1 MTKYYTNKPDFSG
14 DPTYPLVSSDSYFK
28 SMSSIMDDIEA
39 AGKVVKDEGVE
50 DLYSQTGEA
59 SLGTTKDSTDLQH
72 VNECQEDSFGYHA
85 EHRQQIHQRDG

>member
-39 AGKVVKDEGVE
+39 AGKVVTDEGVE
-50 DLYSQTGEA
+50 DLYSGSEGIA
-59 SLGTTKDSTDLQH
+59 TDGYELEGGIAG
-72 VNECQEDSFGYHA
+72 VIKGAETLSFCG
-85 EHRQQIHQRDG
+85 IM

>member
-39 AGKVVKDEGVE
+39 AGKVVTDEGVE
-50 DLYSQTGEA
+50 DL
-59 SLGTTKDSTDLQH
+59 
-72 VNECQEDSFGYHA
+72 
-85 EHRQQIHQRDG
+85 